1 VRPHVELIHE
11 DDYVRHG
18 AELPG
23 GEGQAEQ
30 WTRRMVRP
38 LSGWTSP
45 RTGRHDLKFR
55 GPRPGHVLVPSRQSQ
70 ARALPQQRAARCVW
84 LIRSDGEL
92 INWYTTLEYVTYG
105 GDAEKRQF
113 EAGADHLVLPDA
125 LPLARPLER
134 GLDVSVPSAWEI
146 QTRGIRLD
154 RT

>member
-55 GPRPGHVLVPSRQSQ
+55 GPRPGHVLLPSRQSQ

-105 GDAEKRQF
+105 GDAENDSSKQEPIISSYPMRS
-113 EAGADHLVLPDA
+113 
-125 LPLARPLER
+125 RSR
-134 GLDVSVPSAWEI
+134 GPWSGDWM
-146 QTRGIRLD
+146 
-154 RT
+154 